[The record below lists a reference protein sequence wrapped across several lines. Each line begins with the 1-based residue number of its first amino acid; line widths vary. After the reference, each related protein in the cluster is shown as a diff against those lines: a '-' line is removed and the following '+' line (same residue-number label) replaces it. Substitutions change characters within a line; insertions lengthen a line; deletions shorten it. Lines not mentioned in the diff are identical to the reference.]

1 MSRGMHDDRRIPRP
15 GELCHAFPR
24 TRRTTPLQERFRHLR
39 ELTRIMEK
47 EINAV
52 ILDRAHACRQMLRDV
67 SAGPPTFH

>member
-1 MSRGMHDDRRIPRP
+1 
-15 GELCHAFPR
+15 
-24 TRRTTPLQERFRHLR
+24 
-39 ELTRIMEK
+39 MEK